1 MENPES
7 TTQVQAELSE
17 LREQYES
24 LRHLVFSSMVV
35 LLIIS
40 GALNLYLLR
49 QWRFTKNDLATVRP
63 QAMQLITDYNK
74 TVTGMQDFLKRLSD
88 YSRTHPDF
96 APIANKYRLNDVT
109 AKPAAPTAPTAPA
122 PAAPAKK

>member
-1 MENPES
+1 METPES

-24 LRHLVFSSMVV
+24 LRHLVFSSMVL
-35 LLIIS
+35 LLIVS

-49 QWRFTKNDLATVRP
+49 QWRFTKTDLANVKP
-63 QAMQLITDYNK
+63 QAVQLITDYNK
-74 TVTGMQDFLKRLSD
+74 SVGGMQDFVKKLGD

-96 APIANKYRLNDVT
+96 APIAAKYRLADIS
-109 AKPAAPTAPTAPA
+109 KPAAPPSSPTPPA
-122 PAAPAKK
+122 QNKK